1 MEMMVA
7 VRETVKM
14 MTTQEM
20 SERTIQDPNKKECKE
35 VDAKVRKNGR
45 KWKRK
50 FYF

>member
-20 SERTIQDPNKKECKE
+20 SERTIQDLNKKECKE
-35 VDAKVRKNGR
+35 VDANDEERILLGKKL
-45 KWKRK
+45 
-50 FYF
+50 